1 MSGQCKW
8 ILKLMHTVV
17 HNLQNFHATYELDE
31 PVDSIYELVNNAK
44 NFKVKVQRQLN
55 FYYYKVIS
63 VLSIT
68 YV

>member
-1 MSGQCKW
+1 
-8 ILKLMHTVV
+8 MHTVV
-17 HNLQNFHATYELDE
+17 HNLQNVHATYELDE

-44 NFKVKVQRQLN
+44 KFKVKVQRQLN